1 MKTISQTAIVL
12 ALVAAMCTSVA
23 SAQISGSGG
32 GEGTGSSRHFE
43 TLGVNPQNIGIDTNT
58 ASAGSNGLNATLLAI
73 TVGVLCGGGAYL
85 VLNKAFAK
93 AEA

>member
-12 ALVAAMCTSVA
+12 ALVAAMFTSVA
-23 SAQISGSGG
+23 SAQVTGSSG

-58 ASAGSNGLNATLLAI
+58 ASAGSNGLNTTLLAI

-85 VLNKAFAK
+85 VLNKAFVQVK
-93 AEA
+93 A